1 MTKWGINEVT
11 VWQSEVDMSAYV
23 QIQQRGNCI
32 NTLFYRTGI

>member
-11 VWQSEVDMSAYV
+11 VWQSKVDMSAYRFKNV
-23 QIQQRGNCI
+23 EIAL